1 MSIIQPNGKIWLC
14 KNVPLN
20 PSMSDTLYFLSESDR
35 YNYFIN
41 HSDIS
46 FTNVSYMRVQDGVIR
61 LQVNP
66 ERVYNYNYM
75 MFTNTGFSNRYFF
88 AFIIGV
94 KYINNVTAEI
104 TFQLDPM
111 ITWFFDYHL
120 KECYVEREHAS
131 NDSIGA
137 NIIPEGFSYNNYMV
151 TKENSYILNR
161 DETSYVLVL
170 VSGLIDSGGVP
181 SQPMPAVY
189 AGTYCGLSAFIF
201 DVSTQKGQID
211 TLILNYFGE
220 YSEMIVA
227 MFSVPYALVQGANS
241 AVNWHLDTG
250 SSLTLSRTLNGY
262 TPRNNKMYTY
272 PFNKCTITD
281 EHGTELDLAFEY
293 FDNPTVAQITI
304 QGLIIPTP
312 EIVVAPRGYCGMTT
326 EYNLSL
332 VYNDFPKIAWASD
345 YFKEWFNQN
354 VSKINA
360 SYTSNAVNSLG
371 TMVSSVV
378 SMGMAGAKIG
388 TLSGNPMGTAGGAAI
403 GAAIG
408 AIGSAMSIGAS
419 TISQIANTEAEINS
433 QQKISNPVHG
443 TLGSS
448 NMVVAEQELWQIGF
462 FQKCYPAQILR
473 SIDEYFDMFGYA
485 TKRVKIPNTWVREH
499 WTYTKTIGCEIDG
512 EIPAQDMETICQI
525 YDNGIRF
532 WLGNADGSDV
542 VGQFNLSNNVL

>member
-75 MFTNTGFSNRYFF
+75 MFTNTGFSDRYFF

-94 KYINNVTAEI
+94 KYINNVTTEI
-104 TFQLDPM
+104 TFKLDPM

-120 KECYVEREHAS
+120 KECYVEREHTN

-137 NIIPEGFSYNNYMV
+137 NIIPEGFSYNNYIV

-170 VSGLIDSGGVP
+170 VSGLIDSGGIP
-181 SQPMPAVY
+181 SEPMPAVY

-201 DVSTQKGQID
+201 DVTTQKSQID
-211 TLILNYFGE
+211 TLILDYFGE

-227 MFSVPYALVQGANS
+227 MFSVPYALVQGATAS
-241 AVNWHLDTG
+241 VNWHLDG
-250 SSLTLSRTLNGY
+250 ASSLTLNRTLNGY

-293 FDNPTVAQITI
+293 FDDPTVAEITV

-378 SMGMAGAKIG
+378 SMGMAGAKVG
-388 TLSGNPMGTAGGAAI
+388 TLSANPIGTAGGAAI

-433 QQKISNPVHG
+433 QQKIGNPVHG

-485 TKRVKIPNTWVREH
+485 TKRVKVPNTWVRER

-532 WLGNADGSDV
+532 WKGNADGSDV

>member
-1 MSIIQPNGKIWLC
+1 MSIIQPNGRIWLC

-20 PSMSDTLYFLSESDR
+20 PSMSDTLYFSSENDR
-35 YNYFIN
+35 YYYFIN
-41 HSDIS
+41 HSDIN
-46 FTNVSYMRVQDGVIR
+46 FTNVSYVRVQDGVIR

-88 AFIIGV
+88 AFITGV
-94 KYINNVTAEI
+94 KYVNNVTAEI

-120 KECYVEREHAS
+120 KECYVEREHTR

-137 NIIPEGFSYNNYMV
+137 NIIPEGFNYHNYIV
-151 TKENSYILNR
+151 TRENSYMLNR
-161 DETSYVLVL
+161 DESSYVLIL
-170 VSGLIDSGGVP
+170 VSGLIDSGGTP
-181 SQPMPAVY
+181 SQPMPGVY

-201 DVSTQKGQID
+201 DVSTQKGSID

-227 MFSVPYALVQGANS
+227 MFSVPYALVQGATS
-241 AVNWHLDTG
+241 EAHWHLDT
-250 SSLTLSRTLNGY
+250 SKSLTLNRTLNGY
-262 TPRNNKMYTY
+262 IPRNNKLYTY

-281 EHGTELDLAFEY
+281 EHGTEIDLAFEY
-293 FDNPTVAQITI
+293 FDNPTLAQITI
-304 QGLIIPTP
+304 QGLMIPTP
-312 EIVVAPRGYCGMTT
+312 EIVAAPKGYCGMTT

-371 TMVSSVV
+371 TMVTSVI

-388 TLSGNPMGTAGGAAI
+388 SLSATPIGTVGGAVA
-403 GAAIG
+403 GAALGGIS
-408 AIGSAMSIGAS
+408 SAMSMGAS
-419 TISQIANTEAEINS
+419 TITQVANTEAEINS
-433 QQKISNPVHG
+433 AQKISNPVHG

-462 FQKCYPAQILR
+462 FQKCYPSQILR
-473 SIDEYFDMFGYA
+473 SIDEYFDMYGYA
-485 TKRVKIPNTWVREH
+485 TKRVKVPNTWVRER
-499 WTYTKTIGCEIDG
+499 WTYTKTIGCQIDG
-512 EIPAQDMETICQI
+512 EIPAQDMETICKI
-525 YDNGIRF
+525 YDNGVRF
-532 WLGNADGSDV
+532 WWGNSDGTDV
-542 VGQFNLSNNVL
+542 VGQFNLSNNPI